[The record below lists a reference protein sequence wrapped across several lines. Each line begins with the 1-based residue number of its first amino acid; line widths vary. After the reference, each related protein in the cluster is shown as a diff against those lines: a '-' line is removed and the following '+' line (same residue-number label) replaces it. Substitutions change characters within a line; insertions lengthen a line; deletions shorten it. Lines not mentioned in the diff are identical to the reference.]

1 MSDVVLVYPTP
12 TNEQTETVGPPLS
25 ILYLGA
31 FLENQGFSVDYFDER
46 IVPLNVLENY
56 LKEKPLLLAVSSMTG
71 YQLLGAKRALLLAK
85 KIS

>member
-31 FLENQGFSVDYFDER
+31 FLENQGFSVDYTIECFGKLSER
-46 IVPLNVLENY
+46 KTPF
-56 LKEKPLLLAVSSMTG
+56 ASSFFNDGIPITWS
-71 YQLLGAKRALLLAK
+71 K
-85 KIS
+85 KSFAFG

>member
-31 FLENQGFSVDYFDER
+31 FLENQGIE
-46 IVPLNVLENY
+46 VLTGIKVKKY
-56 LKEKPLLLAVSSMTG
+56 LREL
-71 YQLLGAKRALLLAK
+71 
-85 KIS
+85 